1 MLLNIIMFIVG
12 AVCGFAFAAWAETEE
27 KEDLK
32 DEYIEEDYPYNE
44 DEDEEI

>member
-12 AVCGFAFAAWAETEE
+12 AACGFVFAVWTETEDE
-27 KEDLK
+27 DDLK
-32 DEYIEEDYPYNE
+32 NEYYIEEDYPY